1 MRTFKVNTLAR
12 VIKGTLM
19 IGASCLAS
27 GIPYS
32 YADPT
37 VISDETRDHLSA
49 LEVGMEI
56 VGTNINIITAAE
68 GDNGHS
74 VVAENGG
81 RIALTDSYVSSIAD
95 GVDAV
100 TAQVLSASVITN
112 NVNIETGGDN
122 AWGALAF
129 NTGTISLNGGR
140 INTSGADSIGAAA
153 NYARVDADNIAIGTT
168 GKDADAVAAFNQGQL
183 TIHDGQ
189 ITTAGDDARGAVASG
204 AGSIMSIDGGS
215 ITTQGEDAYGV
226 LALNAGIADIN
237 DGTVTTSGL
246 YSHGL
251 VSYGSDATLT
261 AKSSVIETSG
271 EAANGLQSQNRGH
284 IVIQSSKVSTTGLNG
299 IGMYSTGTG
308 SSIEAQDVDIQTS
321 AERAYGVGVMGAAS
335 AAIRGGSVTTA
346 GPEAYG
352 LASGGAGSSL
362 TAENVAVLTG
372 GENGYGALAEKGGK
386 IAIQGGKI
394 TTTGLQASGIALRN
408 PDSAVETQ
416 DVSIQT
422 SGDYAS
428 GVGVTLGSGA
438 TIRGGAIATTGVE
451 SHGLTSSDAGSL
463 LNAQDVD
470 IKTGGENA
478 YGTYA
483 IKGTTAAING
493 GNINT
498 TGQGGVGVAIR
509 DSGTSVDVSDLTIA
523 TSGEVAYGVV
533 ALDGGKATVTGGTI
547 ITHGKESH
555 GVGAGDAGSSAVVK
569 QVSIETSGEMARGAN
584 VSNAEMTLDN
594 SDITTHGENAY
605 GIFVNK
611 GGHAV
616 ATNGSVL
623 TSGVQGHGLGVTDA
637 GSSLTAEGLAVET
650 RNAYAMGADAA
661 SGGEITLKD
670 ARVNTLGEGAYGL
683 TMYDGGAISVSGSEV
698 QTQGANAHAIQAT
711 RDGIDGSTGS
721 AAVNTVRVTNSSLKS
736 AQGDTIHAE
745 GTAMDVAFDQV
756 KDQSAGS
763 GLLINALNDQS
774 GNRATVNFSAKDS
787 ALVGDIVAEDGNSV
801 SVTLD
806 NTTYTGAV
814 KNGAT
819 LALNSG
825 STWNVTGDS
834 RLSQSLDNA
843 ATIAFAAP
851 VNGHYKTLTTQNY
864 TGNGGT
870 IIFNSVLGDDSSQSD
885 RLVILGDSAGSSNV
899 RVNNLG
905 GKGAQTIEGI
915 ELIAVGGKSD
925 GVFARSGRIAAGA
938 YDYDLQKRDKNWY
951 LTSTYVEPVKP
962 VDPVD
967 PVTPTDPVTPVDPA
981 TPTDPVTP
989 VDPVT
994 PTEPVKPVEPVTP
1007 TDPATPV
1014 DPAKPAEPAEPV
1026 TPVDPGG
1033 KGGGGGTSG
1042 SAKHVYRP
1050 ETGSYAANLMAANT
1064 LFNLTLH
1071 DRLGE
1076 TQYTD
1081 VLTGEQ
1087 KVTSLWMRNEGGH
1100 QRSKMAGGQNKT
1112 QANRYVV
1119 QLGGDLAQWTSNGLD
1134 RYHLGAMVGYA
1145 NQKSRTHSSLTG
1157 YHSRGQIHGYSTGLY
1172 GTWYAN
1178 EADKSGLYVD
1188 SWVQYSW
1195 FKNKVNGDELPA
1207 EKYNS
1212 RGFTAS
1218 LESGYSFL
1226 LGETRTAEN
1235 MVNSYWIQPQAQAI
1249 WMGVKDKKH
1258 TEDNGTRVRGK
1269 GQNNIQTR
1277 LGMKAYMQGHS
1288 AMDEGKERNFQPFVE
1303 ASWIHNTKR
1312 FGVTMDSVTTKMDGA
1327 RNIAEIK
1334 TGVEGQISQNVNL
1347 WGNVAQQVGDKKY
1360 SDTQAAIGIKY
1371 LF

>member
-1 MRTFKVNTLAR
+1 MT
-12 VIKGTLM
+12 
-19 IGASCLAS
+19 
-27 GIPYS
+27 
-32 YADPT
+32 
-37 VISDETRDHLSA
+37 
-49 LEVGMEI
+49 
-56 VGTNINIITAAE
+56 
-68 GDNGHS
+68 
-74 VVAENGG
+74 
-81 RIALTDSYVSSIAD
+81 
-95 GVDAV
+95 
-100 TAQVLSASVITN
+100 
-112 NVNIETGGDN
+112 
-122 AWGALAF
+122 
-129 NTGTISLNGGR
+129 
-140 INTSGADSIGAAA
+140 
-153 NYARVDADNIAIGTT
+153 
-168 GKDADAVAAFNQGQL
+168 
-183 TIHDGQ
+183 
-189 ITTAGDDARGAVASG
+189 ITTASDN
-204 AGSIMSIDGGS
+204 
-215 ITTQGEDAYGV
+215 AYGV
-226 LALNAGIADIN
+226 LTSESGQFNISDSRIITGGIQSHALAADGAGSTLLAQN
-237 DGTVTTSGL
+237 VESSTSGDSSFGAFASNTANITL
-246 YSHGL
+246 KE
-251 VSYGSDATLT
+251 GSIKTTGEQSGALLSKVNRAT
-261 AKSSVIETSG
+261 IETS
-271 EAANGLQSQNRGH
+271 NL
-284 IVIQSSKVSTTGLNG
+284 K
-299 IGMYSTGTG
+299 
-308 SSIEAQDVDIQTS
+308 
-321 AERAYGVGVMGAAS
+321 
-335 AAIRGGSVTTA
+335 
-346 GPEAYG
+346 
-352 LASGGAGSSL
+352 
-362 TAENVAVLTG
+362 
-372 GENGYGALAEKGGK
+372 
-386 IAIQGGKI
+386 
-394 TTTGLQASGIALRN
+394 
-408 PDSAVETQ
+408 
-416 DVSIQT
+416 
-422 SGDYAS
+422 
-428 GVGVTLGSGA
+428 
-438 TIRGGAIATTGVE
+438 
-451 SHGLTSSDAGSL
+451 
-463 LNAQDVD
+463 
-470 IKTGGENA
+470 
-478 YGTYA
+478 
-483 IKGTTAAING
+483 
-493 GNINT
+493 
-498 TGQGGVGVAIR
+498 
-509 DSGTSVDVSDLTIA
+509 IA
-523 TSGEVAYGVV
+523 TSGDNSYGITTYTSGQ
-533 ALDGGKATVTGGTI
+533 AIINGGSVKTSGRQ
-547 ITHGKESH
+547 SH
-555 GVGAGDAGSSAVVK
+555 GLAASDNDSYIAVDGA
-569 QVSIETSGEMARGAN
+569 SIETNGSYAVGAD
-584 VSNAEMTLDN
+584 VASNASVILTDTHI
-594 SDITTHGENAY
+594 DTHGDNAY
-605 GIFVNK
+605 GFSLYE
-611 GGHAV
+611 GG
-616 ATNGSVL
+616 
-623 TSGVQGHGLGVTDA
+623 
-637 GSSLTAEGLAVET
+637 SLTVTQTALQTFG
-650 RNAYAMGADAA
+650 
-661 SGGEITLKD
+661 KD
-670 ARVNTLGEGAYGL
+670 
-683 TMYDGGAISVSGSEV
+683 
-698 QTQGANAHAIQAT
+698 AHAIIVT

-745 GTAMDVAFDQV
+745 GTAMDVAFDEV

-774 GNRATVNFSAKDS
+774 GNSATVNFSAKDS

-801 SVTLD
+801 SATLD

-1112 QANRYVV
+1112 LANRYVV